1 MIKSKHLILPVAA
14 AALVVAGLAGCT
26 PSTASKAESTGG
38 STPAAGGAST
48 PLPTIPTGTGIISDT
63 KMTSCDTTGSEV
75 TAKGTVTMPKDSN
88 GNVVVSVSWVNS
100 KNSSVYG
107 RGVTTLKDLN
117 GGDKKEWTTSA
128 TLPAGA
134 ESVSCVLGA
143 VIPK

>member
-1 MIKSKHLILPVAA
+1 MIKRKHLLLPVAA

-26 PSTASKAESTGG
+26 STTPEAKPTGG
-38 STPAAGGAST
+38 STQGAGGAST

-75 TAKGTVTMPKDSN
+75 TAKGTVTMPKDSK
-88 GNVVVSVSWVNS
+88 GSVVVSVSWVNS

>member
-1 MIKSKHLILPVAA
+1 MTTRKHLILPVAA
-14 AALVVAGLAGCT
+14 AVLVLGGLAGCT
-26 PSTASKAESTGG
+26 SSSDPTPAASNG
-38 STPAAGGAST
+38 SKQAAGGAST

-63 KMTSCDTTGSEV
+63 KMTSCDTTGSNV
-75 TAKGTVTMPKDSN
+75 TAKGTVTMPKESKGD
-88 GNVVVSVSWVNS
+88 VVVSVSWVNS

-117 GGDKKEWTTSA
+117 GGDQKEWTTSA